1 MTMKN
6 KPGRMVAALIL
17 SLMLVGWSG
26 LPALADKEVPRMS
39 IDELKGILDSK
50 DLILLDVRAGK
61 DWSSSELK
69 IVGTPSRN
77 IAETTVPK
85 QALGCFERI
94 EGNRFFSVRWILY
107 CGAVYAARATPY
119 FNSIAQTPGG
129 TRALL
134 SRSPH
139 SQSFPIPDPIPFQNE
154 ILTGGVSF
162 R

>member
-26 LPALADKEVPRMS
+26 LPALADKEVTRMS

-69 IVGTPSRN
+69 IVGAMR
-77 IAETTVPK
+77 EDPK
-85 QALGCFERI
+85 DFDSWADKYPKDKKI
-94 EGNRFFSVRWILY
+94 VLY
-107 CGAVYAARATPY
+107 CA
-119 FNSIAQTPGG
+119 
-129 TRALL
+129 
-134 SRSPH
+134 
-139 SQSFPIPDPIPFQNE
+139 
-154 ILTGGVSF
+154 
-162 R
+162 